1 MSDNADRLLDIIED
15 MGVLIGEMNTTRL
28 LDIIEDMGVL
38 IGEMKDMLQ
47 DLYYLYADIVKNE
60 K

>member
-15 MGVLIGEMNTTRL
+15 MGM
-28 LDIIEDMGVL
+28 L